1 MRDLLIPHYLL
12 ESSPEI
18 VVTFFI
24 IKSIFGS
31 NECEQNLITPEA
43 VALFQYGTYKP
54 NRHYLNKIKDNLKE
68 MAKSELI
75 TQVADNF
82 YIISRE
88 QLDVAPPFIS
98 IEEGVFK
105 KLMNDPKLLVHYL
118 MIKRGRSY
126 QIEVNGKRSV
136 VCCLSLEWFAKQEG
150 VSTRTILR
158 YNQQLEDAQLIY
170 INRSKYQDGNECR
183 ELNVYSLY
191 EDKAYADA
199 YRPTYEKD
207 SVKSNDR
214 RKAAALYNSY
224 CKNPGKYSPE
234 EKDAIREL
242 IIKYN
247 EDCLRLGESQP
258 DYLQKIKDID
268 IFDLF

>member
-12 ESSPEI
+12 ESSPEV
-18 VVTFFI
+18 VVTFLI
-24 IKSIFGS
+24 IKSIFGA

-43 VALFQYGTYKP
+43 VALFQYGSCKP

-68 MAKSELI
+68 MVKSELI

-82 YIISRE
+82 YIINRE
-88 QLDVAPPFIS
+88 QLDVTPPFVS
-98 IEEGVFK
+98 IEEGVFTR
-105 KLMNDPKLLVHYL
+105 LMGDPKLLVHYL
-118 MIKRGRSY
+118 IIKKSRSY
-126 QIEVNGKRSV
+126 QIEVNGRNSV
-136 VCCLSLEWFAKQEG
+136 ICCLPLEWFAKHEG

-158 YNQQLEDAQLIY
+158 YNQQLEEAQLIY
-170 INRSKYQDGNECR
+170 ISRSKYQVNNECR

-191 EDKAYADA
+191 EDRDYANA

-207 SVKSNDR
+207 AMKSNER
-214 RKAAALYNSY
+214 RKAAALYNAY

-234 EKDAIREL
+234 EKDIIREL
-242 IIKYN
+242 IVQYN
-247 EDCLRLGESQP
+247 EDCLRLGQSQP

-268 IFDLF
+268 VFDLF

>member
-12 ESSPEI
+12 ESSPEV
-18 VVTFFI
+18 VVTFFF
-24 IKSIFGS
+24 IKSIFGA
-31 NECEQNLITPEA
+31 NDCDQNIVIPEA
-43 VALFQYGTYKP
+43 IALYQYGTYKP
-54 NRHYLNKIKDNLKE
+54 TKYALNKIKENLN
-68 MAKSELI
+68 ELVKLEI
-75 TQVADNF
+75 LQAVDSF
-82 YIISRE
+82 YIINRE
-88 QLDVAPPFIS
+88 QLDVAPPFVS

-105 KLMNDPKLLVHYL
+105 RLMNDSKLLVHYL
-118 MIKRGRSY
+118 MIKKGRSY

-136 VCCLSLEWFAKQEG
+136 VCCLSLEWFAKHEG
-150 VSTRTILR
+150 VSARTILR
-158 YNQQLEDAQLIY
+158 YNQQLEEAQLVY

-207 SVKSNDR
+207 VTKSNDR
-214 RKAAALYNSY
+214 RKAAALYNAY

-242 IIKYN
+242 VIKYN